1 MTIHE
6 LDPEGDVLL
15 TLRNPNA
22 PFAVGWD
29 NDIDWASE
37 RVPEEPVVENV
48 KPDVNGDVQFRLS
61 SKHLILASGYFKRT
75 LKGIWKEGICS
86 DGCYCID
93 AEDWDEEAMFILM
106 QVIHGL
112 NRKVPRLIAL
122 EKLAKIAVLVDYY
135 DCHEAVTI
143 WSELWIAG
151 MKRSQGIPETCNRDL
166 ILCTLV
172 ASVFEEGD
180 LFKKATK
187 VAVEHCREDLPTLG
201 LPIIAVAEKVKERR
215 QESVRQVFT
224 GLKSLLGLLR
234 DGIVGCK
241 FECSSILL
249 GALTIQMHAQGILDP
264 EPEPPYPGYS
274 IISIKEML
282 KNFENPKWKEIKS
295 SYAHYCSLRYLVDK
309 HVSFEVEGLELSN
322 IRP

>member
-1 MTIHE
+1 M
-6 LDPEGDVLL
+6 
-15 TLRNPNA
+15 
-22 PFAVGWD
+22 
-29 NDIDWASE
+29 
-37 RVPEEPVVENV
+37 
-48 KPDVNGDVQFRLS
+48 
-61 SKHLILASGYFKRT
+61 
-75 LKGIWKEGICS
+75 
-86 DGCYCID
+86 
-93 AEDWDEEAMFILM
+93 
-106 QVIHGL
+106 
-112 NRKVPRLIAL
+112 
-122 EKLAKIAVLVDYY
+122 
-135 DCHEAVTI
+135 
-143 WSELWIAG
+143 
-151 MKRSQGIPETCNRDL
+151 
-166 ILCTLV
+166 
-172 ASVFEEGD
+172 
-180 LFKKATK
+180 
-187 VAVEHCREDLPTLG
+187 
-201 LPIIAVAEKVKERR
+201 
-215 QESVRQVFT
+215 RQVFT